1 MPAILVSPKMKSG
14 LPKPVHSALPIPQA
28 HIQTRAIQSSGAK
41 LMHHSSLRR
50 SSQTSSSA
58 PQRKSLHTSNETSTD
73 PQIYTDWANYYLA
86 KSGHKRLIRDL
97 QQDVADGVLL
107 AELIQVVANERIA
120 DINGYPENRSQM
132 IENIDACLGFLAAKG
147 VNIKGLCAEE
157 IRSGNLKAILGLFF
171 SLSRYKQQQQ
181 HEALKQAKDETQV
194 LQVARVQCASPSQV
208 HSPWCTPHT
217 PSCPVHIHEQDTS
230 ASGLKTQEDMQSRLP
245 GPSIQPRRS
254 SSRRSQSFIHR
265 DESPTL
271 TCSQHTDKSS
281 PSPVMLDQ
289 EPPSSPVLQSGS
301 TSSTKGWRSK
311 SLNAKHSATSSILSI
326 KQPSSPSLEV
336 PPKVIA
342 QKSMLDKLKLFNSRP
357 SSRASSTISLEDPE
371 GSNTD
376 LNEANICHVHPEAHL
391 GNQQPLMASNSSPK
405 LALKGIAQR
414 TLSRT
419 LVPKAKASEKD
430 KDKVKMRGKTD
441 KDKTTKRS
449 SGVEQNRNVD
459 EQNETRAEPS
469 NMTEGKKSSLIPKG
483 TKSHSNTK
491 KEVSSQSGIPKPGHT
506 SKVSGVIKNS
516 VALPG
521 GKVEN
526 SRAFRTGGSLL
537 AYKCSME
544 NKNSNSATSLVE
556 GRCSHNISTSIAQTS
571 NVNNIQ
577 LPQTQH
583 SHPNTATVA
592 PFMYRSQTD
601 VDKSG
606 MSEGGEWN
614 KERSNLRSKSIHTSL
629 ESLKEKKAANVSE
642 NPSVPSGWGIEEW
655 SQKTQDT
662 TDKQYSHTE
671 KITDLKMES
680 EIHSLREPDL
690 EEPET
695 GDSISWSPAPPSPPG
710 SRGMLEIS
718 MESIKDEDPELSTS
732 AGFKESSCACP
743 SEEKNSTEDAKKLNK
758 ECEVMHTQGHM
769 YQLHLS
775 QHTGAWDS
783 IARVNQEILLTM
795 LDIYEKYKSEDSESK
810 RLRTVK
816 NIADLRQNLEETMS
830 SLRHVTHISH
840 STLQTTFDACI
851 TTEISTK
858 GSLGLTPCPVS
869 ASPWRQSASSPRLQ
883 AGDAPSLDS
892 GYSNTGVMLEGMTTD
907 SAGYVSDGDILGKS
921 VRMDSATSGY
931 VTDGGQ
937 SVYTHRIHKHSST
950 LLHCES
956 RTDIDSWD
964 DSSSVS
970 SGISDALDT
979 DELNTSSSL
988 SSFVNTPSA
997 PRRDIEEQLQTDA
1010 EKRSAFGCGSTWNEA
1025 LRRPDGCSDPD
1036 VAMETNSKWCN
1047 PSDFS
1052 DELENGLTRRKPHT
1066 ISQTGSWRRGMSTQM
1081 GITNQRTKT
1090 PNPTNCSPLKIH
1102 SNGKTDDAK
1111 VSEKSRFSPQIPT
1124 YESKKLP
1131 SSSGSH
1137 TPTNTF
1143 GFKKTSSSAII
1154 TASGAVLTS
1163 GSATLGKIPKS
1174 IGFSSSRLVGKH
1186 TSVDDGYLPP
1196 SSRTTLQYRSL
1207 PRPSRSNSGMGTT
1220 RSTGR
1225 PIDASP
1231 ISKGTATL
1239 PNPKSRS
1246 LARSNAN
1253 KTDRE
1258 KGVFSETDSLA
1269 LGPINKA
1276 SCGAQCQPG
1285 RQTAG
1290 KSSDTS
1296 PTLRRLF
1303 GSKPGTKP
1311 TPNTTSENMKNST
1324 IISNPHTTS
1333 SIQTCS
1339 LVAAPV
1345 SSGGTRGVLHGET
1358 PPIMQNSTSNDSMK
1372 ASLGKEVMHS
1382 TCSERTSTV
1391 RAGQSDRYSHLPQGR
1406 AHDDARDWMNC
1417 HPNGGN
1423 QDLPGSCTFSPA
1435 STLSSP
1441 PATRFNFNTIGTR
1454 VEGSQTMAVQINPA
1468 IQRLSSSSANQDG
1481 PHEQHADSRLRNA
1494 TLNLVEKT
1502 RTMSSSG
1509 SFREPPEEV
1518 HGSSLS
1524 LVSNTSSVYS
1534 TPEEKSQSEIRKLR
1548 RELEASQEKVST
1560 LTTQLSANA
1569 HLVAAFEQSL
1579 GNMTIRLQ
1587 SLTTTAEQ
1595 KDSELNEMR
1604 KTIELLKKQNIA
1616 AQAAISGVINT
1627 PVTPNK
1633 DSSSGSSLS
1642 AAAEAADL
1650 QIQRQPSSDSVSSI
1664 TSHSSLELDANS
1676 KKKRKNWL
1684 RSSFKQA
1691 FSKKKA
1697 PKSASSHSD
1706 VEEMDESSAP
1716 SSPRLPYGCH
1726 SAGTSLLRHSHSNS
1740 LISECT
1746 DCETEAVMHLR
1757 SELRDKEMKLTDIR
1771 LEALS
1776 SAHQLDQLRESMNCM
1791 QVEMEKLKVENERL
1805 RTPSRESCSTTTSQ
1819 PSVCPSNHGLST
1831 QLSLT
1836 ESTSLD
1842 MLLEDSSDGG
1852 SRKDGHHVKVVVSL
1866 NRDPERKEGCRRR
1879 DFLIG
1884 CIGVSNKTKWEVLDG
1899 VIRRLFKEYIIHV
1912 DPVSQLGLTTDS
1924 VLSYGI
1930 GDVRRTSE
1938 ADTPEL
1944 LPCGYLVGNSDTIS
1958 VHLKGVEEHSE
1969 DALVFE
1975 TLIPKPILNRYVSQ
1989 LKEHRRIVLSGPS
2002 GTGKSYLAMRLAE
2015 HMVLMEGLSLS
2026 KQLITSFNVDNKSS
2040 KELKQYLSNLTE
2052 QCISSTRAAEA
2063 PRVVVIENLH
2073 HLGSLSEIFNGLLNC
2088 KHQRCPYIICTINQ
2102 TSSTTSTPDL
2112 QLHHNFRWLLCANH
2126 AEPVKGF
2133 LGRFLQRKLL
2143 ETEISSRTRNADLV
2157 KIIEWI
2163 PCVWQHLNH
2172 FLEKHSS
2179 SDVTIGPRL
2188 FLSCPMDVEGSQV
2201 WFTDLWNYSIIP
2213 YMLDAVRVGL
2223 QLYGRKAAWE
2233 DPSLWVLE
2241 NYPWPPGPQQLQCP
2255 SLLQLRREDV
2265 GFDSFPCE
2273 PGTQGT
2279 EITLDGAECDPLMS
2293 MLMRL
2298 KEAAHC
2304 TGTLIDDSDSLQQL

>member
-1 MPAILVSPKMKSG
+1 
-14 LPKPVHSALPIPQA
+14 
-28 HIQTRAIQSSGAK
+28 
-41 LMHHSSLRR
+41 
-50 SSQTSSSA
+50 
-58 PQRKSLHTSNETSTD
+58 
-73 PQIYTDWANYYLA
+73 
-86 KSGHKRLIRDL
+86 
-97 QQDVADGVLL
+97 
-107 AELIQVVANERIA
+107 
-120 DINGYPENRSQM
+120 
-132 IENIDACLGFLAAKG
+132 
-147 VNIKGLCAEE
+147 
-157 IRSGNLKAILGLFF
+157 
-171 SLSRYKQQQQ
+171 
-181 HEALKQAKDETQV
+181 
-194 LQVARVQCASPSQV
+194 
-208 HSPWCTPHT
+208 
-217 PSCPVHIHEQDTS
+217 
-230 ASGLKTQEDMQSRLP
+230 
-245 GPSIQPRRS
+245 
-254 SSRRSQSFIHR
+254 
-265 DESPTL
+265 
-271 TCSQHTDKSS
+271 
-281 PSPVMLDQ
+281 
-289 EPPSSPVLQSGS
+289 
-301 TSSTKGWRSK
+301 
-311 SLNAKHSATSSILSI
+311 
-326 KQPSSPSLEV
+326 
-336 PPKVIA
+336 
-342 QKSMLDKLKLFNSRP
+342 
-357 SSRASSTISLEDPE
+357 
-371 GSNTD
+371 
-376 LNEANICHVHPEAHL
+376 
-391 GNQQPLMASNSSPK
+391 
-405 LALKGIAQR
+405 
-414 TLSRT
+414 
-419 LVPKAKASEKD
+419 
-430 KDKVKMRGKTD
+430 
-441 KDKTTKRS
+441 
-449 SGVEQNRNVD
+449 
-459 EQNETRAEPS
+459 
-469 NMTEGKKSSLIPKG
+469 
-483 TKSHSNTK
+483 
-491 KEVSSQSGIPKPGHT
+491 
-506 SKVSGVIKNS
+506 
-516 VALPG
+516 
-521 GKVEN
+521 
-526 SRAFRTGGSLL
+526 
-537 AYKCSME
+537 
-544 NKNSNSATSLVE
+544 
-556 GRCSHNISTSIAQTS
+556 
-571 NVNNIQ
+571 
-577 LPQTQH
+577 
-583 SHPNTATVA
+583 
-592 PFMYRSQTD
+592 
-601 VDKSG
+601 
-606 MSEGGEWN
+606 
-614 KERSNLRSKSIHTSL
+614 
-629 ESLKEKKAANVSE
+629 
-642 NPSVPSGWGIEEW
+642 
-655 SQKTQDT
+655 
-662 TDKQYSHTE
+662 
-671 KITDLKMES
+671 MES

-690 EEPET
+690 KEPGT

-718 MESIKDEDPELSTS
+718 MKSIKDEDPKWSTS
-732 AGFKESSCACP
+732 AGFKESSCASP
-743 SEEKNSTEDAKKLNK
+743 SEEKNSREDAKKLNR

-937 SVYTHRIHKHSST
+937 SVYTLRTHKHSST

-1036 VAMETNSKWCN
+1036 VVMETNSKWCN

-1052 DELENGLTRRKPHT
+1052 DELESGLTRRKPHT

-1081 GITNQRTKT
+1081 GITNPRTKT
-1090 PNPTNCSPLKIH
+1090 PTPTNCSPLKIH

-1258 KGVFSETDSLA
+1258 KGVFSDTDSLA
-1269 LGPINKA
+1269 LGPLNKA

-1324 IISNPHTTS
+1324 IISNPHTS

-1339 LVAAPV
+1339 LAAAPV

-1358 PPIMQNSTSNDSMK
+1358 LPIMQNSTSNDSMK
-1372 ASLGKEVMHS
+1372 ASLGKEVMLS

-1406 AHDDARDWMNC
+1406 AHDDARDWMTC

-1423 QDLPGSCTFSPA
+1423 QDLPGSSTFSPA

-1441 PATRFNFNTIGTR
+1441 SATRFNFNTIGTR

-1468 IQRLSSSSANQDG
+1468 IPRLSSSSANQDG

-1494 TLNLVEKT
+1494 TLTLVEKT

-1650 QIQRQPSSDSVSSI
+1650 QIQRQPSSDSVSSL

-1740 LISECT
+1740 LPLLSSLSIYGNGWGCNSAPIRTGSLARISECT

-1805 RTPSRESCSTTTSQ
+1805 RTPSRGSCSTTTSQ

-1912 DPVSQLGLTTDS
+1912 DPVSQLGLNTDS

-1930 GDVRRTSE
+1930 GDIRRTSE

-2015 HMVLMEGLSLS
+2015 HMVLMEGHSLS

-2279 EITLDGAECDPLMS
+2279 EITLDGAECDPLMN

-2304 TGTLIDDSDSLQQL
+2304 TGPLIDDSDSLQQL

>member
-1 MPAILVSPKMKSG
+1 MCVCVCKRQREIDGASLWKHCTALPVLSAFGQVTQRQQKKKMPAILVSPKMKSG

-41 LMHHSSLRR
+41 LMQHSSLRR
-50 SSQTSSSA
+50 SSQTSTSA

-73 PQIYTDWANYYLA
+73 PQIYTDWANHYLA

-181 HEALKQAKDETQV
+181 HEALKQAKDETHV
-194 LQVARVQCASPSQV
+194 LEVARVQCPSPSQV

-271 TCSQHTDKSS
+271 TCLQHTDKSS

-357 SSRASSTISLEDPE
+357 SSRASSIISLEDPE

-405 LALKGIAQR
+405 LALKGIGQR

-419 LVPKAKASEKD
+419 LLPKMKASEKD
-430 KDKVKMRGKTD
+430 KDKVKAKGKTD

-469 NMTEGKKSSLIPKG
+469 TMTEGKKSSLIPKG

-491 KEVSSQSGIPKPGHT
+491 KEVSSQSSIPKPGHT

-544 NKNSNSATSLVE
+544 NKNFNSATSLVE
-556 GRCSHNISTSIAQTS
+556 GRCSHNTSTSIAQTS

-629 ESLKEKKAANVSE
+629 ESLK
-642 NPSVPSGWGIEEW
+642 G
-655 SQKTQDT
+655 
-662 TDKQYSHTE
+662 
-671 KITDLKMES
+671 
-680 EIHSLREPDL
+680 
-690 EEPET
+690 
-695 GDSISWSPAPPSPPG
+695 
-710 SRGMLEIS
+710 
-718 MESIKDEDPELSTS
+718 
-732 AGFKESSCACP
+732 
-743 SEEKNSTEDAKKLNK
+743 
-758 ECEVMHTQGHM
+758 
-769 YQLHLS
+769 
-775 QHTGAWDS
+775 
-783 IARVNQEILLTM
+783 
-795 LDIYEKYKSEDSESK
+795 EDSESK

-937 SVYTHRIHKHSST
+937 SVYTLRTHKHSST

-1036 VAMETNSKWCN
+1036 VVMETNSKWCN

-1052 DELENGLTRRKPHT
+1052 DELESGLTRRKPHT

-1081 GITNQRTKT
+1081 GITNPRTKT
-1090 PNPTNCSPLKIH
+1090 PTPTNCSPLKIH

-1258 KGVFSETDSLA
+1258 KGVFSDTDSLA
-1269 LGPINKA
+1269 LGPLNKA

-1324 IISNPHTTS
+1324 IISNPHTS

-1339 LVAAPV
+1339 LAAAPV

-1358 PPIMQNSTSNDSMK
+1358 LPIMQNSTSNDSMK
-1372 ASLGKEVMHS
+1372 ASLGKEVMLS

-1406 AHDDARDWMNC
+1406 AHDDARDWMTC

-1423 QDLPGSCTFSPA
+1423 QDLPGSSTFSPA

-1441 PATRFNFNTIGTR
+1441 SATRFNFNTIGTR

-1468 IQRLSSSSANQDG
+1468 IPRLSSSSANQDG

-1494 TLNLVEKT
+1494 TLTLVEKT

-1650 QIQRQPSSDSVSSI
+1650 QIQRQPSSDSVSSL

-1805 RTPSRESCSTTTSQ
+1805 RTPSRGSCSTTTSQ

-1912 DPVSQLGLTTDS
+1912 DPVSQLGLNTDS

-1930 GDVRRTSE
+1930 GDIRRTSE

-2015 HMVLMEGLSLS
+2015 HMVLMEGHSLS

-2279 EITLDGAECDPLMS
+2279 EITLDGAECDPLMN

-2304 TGTLIDDSDSLQQL
+2304 TGPLIDDSDSLQQL

>member
-41 LMHHSSLRR
+41 LMQHSSLRR
-50 SSQTSSSA
+50 SSQTSTSA

-73 PQIYTDWANYYLA
+73 PQIYTDWANHYLA

-181 HEALKQAKDETQV
+181 HEALKQAKDETHV
-194 LQVARVQCASPSQV
+194 LEVARVQCPSPSQV

-271 TCSQHTDKSS
+271 TCLQHTDKSS

-357 SSRASSTISLEDPE
+357 SSRASSIISLEDPE

-405 LALKGIAQR
+405 LALKGIGQR

-419 LVPKAKASEKD
+419 LLPKMKASEKD
-430 KDKVKMRGKTD
+430 KDKVKAKGKTD

-469 NMTEGKKSSLIPKG
+469 TMTEGKKSSLIPKG

-491 KEVSSQSGIPKPGHT
+491 KEVSSQSSIPKPGHT

-544 NKNSNSATSLVE
+544 NKNFNSATSLVE
-556 GRCSHNISTSIAQTS
+556 GRCSHNTSTSIAQTS

-629 ESLKEKKAANVSE
+629 ESLK
-642 NPSVPSGWGIEEW
+642 G
-655 SQKTQDT
+655 
-662 TDKQYSHTE
+662 
-671 KITDLKMES
+671 
-680 EIHSLREPDL
+680 
-690 EEPET
+690 
-695 GDSISWSPAPPSPPG
+695 
-710 SRGMLEIS
+710 
-718 MESIKDEDPELSTS
+718 
-732 AGFKESSCACP
+732 
-743 SEEKNSTEDAKKLNK
+743 
-758 ECEVMHTQGHM
+758 
-769 YQLHLS
+769 
-775 QHTGAWDS
+775 
-783 IARVNQEILLTM
+783 
-795 LDIYEKYKSEDSESK
+795 EDSESK

-937 SVYTHRIHKHSST
+937 SVYTLRTHKHSST

-1036 VAMETNSKWCN
+1036 VVMETNSKWCN

-1052 DELENGLTRRKPHT
+1052 DELESGLTRRKPHT

-1081 GITNQRTKT
+1081 GITNPRTKT
-1090 PNPTNCSPLKIH
+1090 PTPTNCSPLKIH

-1258 KGVFSETDSLA
+1258 KGVFSDTDSLA
-1269 LGPINKA
+1269 LGPLNKA

-1324 IISNPHTTS
+1324 IISNPHTS

-1339 LVAAPV
+1339 LAAAPV

-1358 PPIMQNSTSNDSMK
+1358 LPIMQNSTSNDSMK
-1372 ASLGKEVMHS
+1372 ASLGKEVMLS

-1406 AHDDARDWMNC
+1406 AHDDARDWMTC

-1423 QDLPGSCTFSPA
+1423 QDLPGSSTFSPA

-1441 PATRFNFNTIGTR
+1441 SATRFNFNTIGTR

-1468 IQRLSSSSANQDG
+1468 IPRLSSSSANQDG

-1494 TLNLVEKT
+1494 TLTLVEKT

-1650 QIQRQPSSDSVSSI
+1650 QIQRQPSSDSVSSL

-1805 RTPSRESCSTTTSQ
+1805 RTPSRGSCSTTTSQ

-1912 DPVSQLGLTTDS
+1912 DPVSQLGLNTDS

-1930 GDVRRTSE
+1930 GDIRRTSE

-2015 HMVLMEGLSLS
+2015 HMVLMEGHSLS

-2279 EITLDGAECDPLMS
+2279 EITLDGAECDPLMN

-2304 TGTLIDDSDSLQQL
+2304 TGPLIDDSDSLQQL